1 MHAGR
6 NRSLFAFLIPIA
18 NRHPSKLVA
27 KSRTPN
33 VSISSFDTA
42 NSKVWPDGCREL
54 TKTARGKSQVLQSI
68 DIACVILYLCVEL
81 SDAALGSSHP
91 RCELILFNQ
100 TFRETVDQPLQR
112 VLQFEALRLQG
123 LDSFQRSA
131 NPAALIFM
139 LTSRGALE
147 ITHFVPD
154 GRFQKLTLDLRI
166 AANALATK
174 PITIRSTASVVAK
187 VVLVPA
193 LVDVALFRA
202 TQEQLQENRSRARLG
217 RRRPGY
223 LLQGLTCCARCGY
236 AYYGKTTHRM
246 GAGHQMKG
254 FSA

>member
-1 MHAGR
+1 
-6 NRSLFAFLIPIA
+6 
-18 NRHPSKLVA
+18 
-27 KSRTPN
+27 
-33 VSISSFDTA
+33 
-42 NSKVWPDGCREL
+42 VWPDGCREL

-131 NPAALIFM
+131 NPTALIFM
-139 LTSRGALE
+139 LTSRGALA

-154 GRFQKLTLDLRI
+154 GRFQKLTLDRI

-174 PITIRSTASVVAK
+174 PKTIRSTASVVAK

-202 TQEQLQENRSRARLG
+202 TQEQLQENRSRLAWGGEGLDTSYRGSLAAQDVATPTTARPPIKWAL
-217 RRRPGY
+217 
-223 LLQGLTCCARCGY
+223 AI
-236 AYYGKTTHRM
+236 K
-246 GAGHQMKG
+246 
-254 FSA
+254 